1 MNKAYESWKI
11 SDVRRIKGK
20 FGYKVTLIYSDGSTK
35 VQQKSGFKTEKECK
49 KARDI
54 CYAQLYSGT
63 YVVNENLILKDFLQ
77 DWMNTVVIKKKA
89 NTYDSYS

>member
-54 CYAQLYSGT
+54 CYANYTQ
-63 YVVNENLILKDFLQ
+63 EHM
-77 DWMNTVVIKKKA
+77 W
-89 NTYDSYS
+89 

>member
-35 VQQKSGFKTEKECK
+35 VQQKSGFETEKECK

-54 CYAQLYSGT
+54 
-63 YVVNENLILKDFLQ
+63 
-77 DWMNTVVIKKKA
+77 
-89 NTYDSYS
+89 